1 MSKRYRC
8 AVLALIGT
16 ITGLT
21 TASFSWWSVAENTPA
36 NTIETGALIIDG
48 TELTGPYQLE
58 IVEERVLL
66 NGQTILELPQ
76 IEEEEP
82 VDLQTRHGVIQHA
95 LDQYS
100 IIRQAIA
107 AEDTLA
113 IIRQSTLV
121 EHAAVMADD
130 LIEIQFKNEVH
141 PDMLELTA
149 GQRAELSPAARQQIL
164 INQRRMIENFLRA
177 DSLVVLIDGIV
188 LATEPGTAD
197 ERLDAILQANPAEL
211 TAQEL
216 QDQYRRATGDALVAR
231 LLAERAVEA
240 AAKAVQP

>member
-1 MSKRYRC
+1 
-8 AVLALIGT
+8 
-16 ITGLT
+16 
-21 TASFSWWSVAENTPA
+21 
-36 NTIETGALIIDG
+36 
-48 TELTGPYQLE
+48 
-58 IVEERVLL
+58 
-66 NGQTILELPQ
+66 
-76 IEEEEP
+76 
-82 VDLQTRHGVIQHA
+82 
-95 LDQYS
+95 
-100 IIRQAIA
+100 
-107 AEDTLA
+107 
-113 IIRQSTLV
+113 
-121 EHAAVMADD
+121 
-130 LIEIQFKNEVH
+130 
-141 PDMLELTA
+141 MLELTA